1 VRLVA
6 LCILLA
12 LIAAAAAGA
21 RVVTGTARNDRLVG
35 TPSADVIRG
44 LAGND
49 QLFGRGGADFI
60 QGGPGRDT
68 IDAGAGGDLVAVS
81 YDGARDT
88 TRCGSGLD
96 VVNADLT
103 DTVAR
108 DCELVGRRLS
118 RDPYQSTDA
127 QHETEVEPDSFTF
140 GRMTVATFQVGRRVD
155 GGATN
160 VGYAVTTDD
169 GATWRSGLL
178 PGLTV
183 ASVPAGPNQRES
195 DPVVAY
201 DAAHGTWLISTL
213 ALEGGITRL
222 AVNRS
227 PNGTT
232 WSSSLAAAEENAAGG
247 DEGIGF
253 DKNWLTCD
261 NTQSSP
267 FYGRCYLVYTHS
279 ADRDMLAVR
288 WSNDGGLTWSTAV
301 DIGARPAV
309 GVFPAIRPTGEVV
322 VVYFWETGRSAIA
335 SSRSSDGGATW
346 AAPVR
351 IADIRNSCAIPDFRA
366 FPLPAADVDHNGRIW
381 ATWHDC
387 VPGGSSNAV
396 YVSTSDDGAAWTE
409 PTAVTRNRN
418 AVLPAIGIDPGTGR
432 VAIAYLRSGARGV
445 DADLVES
452 PGPVSSFRAPRRL
465 SAEASALPSM
475 ARTASGR
482 MLGDYISVHFSSGRP
497 LVVWVLALTP
507 INGAFREAV
516 YATRG

>member
-1 VRLVA
+1 MRLVA
-6 LCILLA
+6 LGILLV

-49 QLFGRGGADFI
+49 ELLGRGGADYL

-103 DTVAR
+103 DAVAR

-118 RDPYQSTDA
+118 RDPYRSTDA

-140 GRMTVATFQVGRRVD
+140 GRTTVAAFQVGRRVD
-155 GGATN
+155 GAATN

-169 GATWRSGLL
+169 GATWRQRPPARPDRRERSGWTESTRERSGRRLRRGA
-178 PGLTV
+178 PDV
-183 ASVPAGPNQRES
+183 AHLDARAGRRDQPPHDQPLVRRIDLGNRARS
-195 DPVVAY
+195 RSRSRSARGVA
-201 DAAHGTWLISTL
+201 
-213 ALEGGITRL
+213 
-222 AVNRS
+222 
-227 PNGTT
+227 
-232 WSSSLAAAEENAAGG
+232 
-247 DEGIGF
+247 F
-253 DKNWLTCD
+253 DKNWVGCD
-261 NTQSSP
+261 NTATSP
-267 FYGRCYLVYTHS
+267 HFGRCYLVFTHS
-279 ADRDMLAVR
+279 SDRDMLAVS
-288 WSNDGGLTWSTAV
+288 WSDDGGLTWSAAA

-309 GVFPAIRPTGEVV
+309 GVFPAIRPTGELV
-322 VVYFWETGRSAIA
+322 VVYLWEVGQAAIA
-335 SSRSSDGGATW
+335 ASRSSDGGATW
-346 AAPVR
+346 DAPVR
-351 IADIRNSCAIPDFRA
+351 IADVEELVCASRA
-366 FPLPAADVDHNGRIW
+366 SARSRSRPPTSTATGASGRRGTTACREARPTPSMSRPRPTG
-381 ATWHDC
+381 ATW
-387 VPGGSSNAV
+387 
-396 YVSTSDDGAAWTE
+396 TAAA
-409 PTAVTRNRN
+409 AVTRNRN
-418 AVLPAIGIDPGTGR
+418 AVLPAIGIDAGTGR
-432 VAIAYLRSGARGV
+432 VAIAYMRSGANGV
-445 DADLVES
+445 DVELV
-452 PGPVSSFRAPRRL
+452 VSQGAATGFGAPRRL

-475 ARTASGR
+475 ARTTSGR

-507 INGAFREAV
+507 VNGAFREAV